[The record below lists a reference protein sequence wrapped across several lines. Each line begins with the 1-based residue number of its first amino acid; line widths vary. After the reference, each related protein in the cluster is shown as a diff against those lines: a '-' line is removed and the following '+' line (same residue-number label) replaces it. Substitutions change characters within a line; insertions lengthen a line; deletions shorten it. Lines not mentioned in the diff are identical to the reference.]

1 MEVTAIIQARVSS
14 SRLPN
19 KIFAQISGKPL
30 VWHVVDRLKHSKR
43 ITRIAVATTTNPA
56 DNVLEKWCRE
66 NKIEVFRGSEEDVLS
81 RYFHAA
87 KSMGA
92 ETIVRI
98 TSDDPFKDP
107 EIIDKVVDLF
117 VKNKLDFAY
126 NNNPPSFPE
135 GLDVEVFSMEAL
147 ERAQAESRDPYERE
161 HVTQYFYRHPEKFR
175 QMNLANKEDRSSLR
189 WTIDT
194 KEDLEM
200 ARAVY
205 AELYKGGKIFLMG
218 DILRLIRERPEIPS
232 MNSGVKRSAMYEK
245 KK

>member
-1 MEVTAIIQARVSS
+1 MEVSAIIQARVSS

-30 VWHVVDRLKHSKR
+30 IWHAVDRLKRSKR
-43 ITRIAVATTTNPA
+43 ITKIAVATTTNPA
-56 DNVLEKWCRE
+56 DDVLEKWCRE

-107 EIIDKVVDLF
+107 EIIDSVIGMF
-117 VKNKLDFAY
+117 EKNKLDFAY

-194 KEDLEM
+194 KEDLGM

-205 AELYKGGKIFLMG
+205 AELYEEGKIFLMG
-218 DILRLIRERPEIPS
+218 DILRLIRERPEIAT